1 MKGKYTFSLSKPSAK
16 RAFVSLYS
24 GPIIYNKLITTYVI
38 AYLKL
43 LLNSPELASKKTGRS
58 SPTLGGVGP
67 LFLQV
72 PVILLFFPHFIVKA
86 SKIGQLEV
94 FSLFKINFRTQLS
107 FNLTVLTYQPI
118 FINNHYQPC

>member
-16 RAFVSLYS
+16 RAFFSLYS
-24 GPIIYNKLITTYVI
+24 EPIIYNKLITTYVI

-86 SKIGQLEV
+86 FKPGQLEV

-107 FNLTVLTYQPI
+107 GNLTAFIQSFFFTVNPLTAS
-118 FINNHYQPC
+118 